1 MYQIKSL
8 PLHSCFSRMNKI
20 EIFCVCALLSL
31 TACKKEREHVRQ
43 VMQVPQTECLVKTTP
58 VKNQGASDLCWAYA
72 MLATIESDHLMIG
85 DSVNLSPLYLGRR
98 YLEEQTDRFFLSGGK
113 EKIAMRGMASMTL
126 HLLNRYGI
134 THYDAFHRDEVN
146 IRVLARK
153 AEQTATACITQRKG
167 LLSMRNELGNLLD
180 EHLPTVPRYVFMLG
194 AEYTT
199 LEFAHSVYREGEYEA
214 LTSFTHH
221 PFGSRFALESAD
233 NKMSDE
239 FLNVPLDTLMQ
250 RIEHALHTGHAV
262 CWEGD
267 ISEPK
272 FSFPKG
278 IAKLEND
285 QLRVTQESRQHDFE
299 QRLTTDD
306 HCMEIIGMARTDKG
320 SRYFICKNSWGTKN
334 PFGGWMYLSE
344 NYMRAKTI
352 AVWMKN
358 TE

>member
-1 MYQIKSL
+1 MSK
-8 PLHSCFSRMNKI
+8 RG
-20 EIFCVCALLSL
+20 IFCICALLSL
-31 TACKKEREHVRQ
+31 ASCKKEGEHVRQ

-58 VKNQGASDLCWAYA
+58 VKNQGMSDLCWAYA
-72 MLATIESDHLMIG
+72 MLATIESDHLMEG

-98 YLEEQTDRFFLSGGK
+98 FLEEQTDRFFLSGGK
-113 EKIAMRGMASMTL
+113 EKIGMRGMASMTL

-153 AEQTATACITQRKG
+153 AEQTATASIAQQKG
-167 LLSMRNELGNLLD
+167 LSSMREQLGNLLD

-199 LEFAHSVYREGEYEA
+199 LEFAHSVYREGVYEA

-221 PFGSRFALESAD
+221 PFGSRFVLESVD
-233 NKMSDE
+233 NRMNDE

-250 RIEHALHTGHAV
+250 HIEHALRTGHAV

-267 ISEPK
+267 ISEKK
-272 FSFPKG
+272 FSFQKG
-278 IAKLEND
+278 IAKIED
-285 QLRVTQESRQHDFE
+285 EQQRVTQERRQQDFE
-299 QRLTTDD
+299 RRLTTDD
-306 HCMEIIGMARTDKG
+306 HCMEIIGMARTEKG

-344 NYMRAKTI
+344 NDVRAKTI
-352 AVWMKN
+352 AVWIN
-358 TE
+358 QSALNN